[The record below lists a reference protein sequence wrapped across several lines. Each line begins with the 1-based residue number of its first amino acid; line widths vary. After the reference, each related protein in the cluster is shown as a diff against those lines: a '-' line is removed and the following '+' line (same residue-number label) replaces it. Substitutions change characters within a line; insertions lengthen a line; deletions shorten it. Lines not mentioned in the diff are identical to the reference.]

1 MAGFRGPTPRGDNLV
16 LAVSMAE
23 DSVEAASTEEEDF
36 MAVGATAVGATAVG
50 VTAAATDSS
59 IEVIQ

>member
-36 MAVGATAVGATAVG
+36 MAVGATAVG

>member
-1 MAGFRGPTPRGDNLV
+1 
-16 LAVSMAE
+16 MAE

-36 MAVGATAVGATAVG
+36 MAVGATAVG

-59 IEVIQ
+59 IGVIQ